1 VISLALVGFG
11 KWGKNYIKAAEETG
25 LAKVTTL
32 VLRKDSEKWQ
42 DTAINSFKCTCDL
55 DDLDSLGV
63 DAAIV
68 ALHPSQHALVC
79 CELLHRKIPTMVEK
93 PLALGLTDALK
104 IEAAVAKAGVP
115 FMVNH
120 QHLSTYAYL
129 EIIRRTE
136 DEEITQI
143 VTQAGNYGPFRDY
156 SVLWDYGPHDLS
168 MILELMRS
176 SPQGVVSNH
185 QPQNLGERYAFEL
198 AFKGGVKSKSLI
210 WNSSLPKA
218 RLLEVNTKKNRYL
231 YDDLNSESKLIINGE
246 LAAVMYKSPLTL
258 SIEKFIKLIKT
269 EKKLNTPNS
278 RNQLKCI
285 DAELKVVKLLEE
297 IQSLSKKNKDH
308 EVS

>member
-1 VISLALVGFG
+1 MICLALVGFG
-11 KWGKNYIKAAEETG
+11 RWGKNYIKAAEETG

-42 DTAINSFKCTCDL
+42 DTAINSFKCTSDL

-93 PLALGLTDALK
+93 PLALGLIDALQIK
-104 IEAAVAKAGVP
+104 AAVAKAGVP

-120 QHLSTYAYL
+120 QHLATYAYL

-136 DEEITQI
+136 DEEITEI

-156 SVLWDYGPHDLS
+156 SALWDYGPHDLS

-198 AFKGGVKSKSLI
+198 AFKGGVKSKSVI
-210 WNSSLPKA
+210 WNDSLPKA
-218 RLLEVNTKKNRYL
+218 RSLEVKTKTNRYL

-246 LAAVMYKSPLTL
+246 LATVMYKSPLTL

-269 EKKLNTPNS
+269 EKDLNTPNS
-278 RNQLKCI
+278 RNQLQFM
-285 DAELKVVKLLEE
+285 DAELKIVKLLEE
-297 IQSLSKKNKDH
+297 IHSLSKKNKIH
-308 EVS
+308 EYT